1 MPTYEYK
8 CAACGH
14 LFELRQSFDA
24 DTVTDCPECGK
35 LAKRR
40 ISLVPVIFKG
50 SGWYVNDYS
59 RKNSTLS
66 DDGSKDSESSK
77 TKETSKD
84 KDKDKDVKPKDSK
97 QESKPK
103 DSKQES
109 KPKEESKT

>member
-8 CAACGH
+8 CSACEH
-14 LFELRQSFDA
+14 RFELRQSFDA

-35 LAKRR
+35 TAKRQ

-66 DDGSKDSESSK
+66 DDSSKDSEGSK
-77 TKETSKD
+77 TKETSGD
-84 KDKDKDVKPKDSK
+84 KPKD
-97 QESKPK
+97 QAK

>member
-8 CAACGH
+8 CDACEH
-14 LFELRQSFDA
+14 HFDLRQSFDA
-24 DTVTDCPECGK
+24 ATVTDCPECGK
-35 LAKRR
+35 LAKRLF
-40 ISLVPVIFKG
+40 SLVPVIFKG

-66 DDGSKDSESSK
+66 EDHKEKESKESKESSAPSSPNG
-77 TKETSKD
+77 TSKD
-84 KDKDKDVKPKDSK
+84 TSTDKA
-97 QESKPK
+97 K

>member
-8 CAACGH
+8 CAACEH

>member
-66 DDGSKDSESSK
+66 DDSPKDSESSK

-84 KDKDKDVKPKDSK
+84 KDKAKDVT
-97 QESKPK
+97 PK

>member
-8 CAACGH
+8 CADCGH

-66 DDGSKDSESSK
+66 DDSPKDSESSK

-84 KDKDKDVKPKDSK
+84 KDKDKAKDVT
-97 QESKPK
+97 PK

>member
-8 CAACGH
+8 CAACEH

-66 DDGSKDSESSK
+66 DDSSKDGDSSK
-77 TKETSKD
+77 TKETSTD
-84 KDKDKDVKPKDSK
+84 KAKDV
-97 QESKPK
+97 KPK

>member
-1 MPTYEYK
+1 MPTYEYQ
-8 CAACGH
+8 CEACEH
-14 LFELRQSFDA
+14 RFDLRQSFPA
-24 DTVTDCPECGK
+24 DTVTDCPQCGK

-66 DDGSKDSESSK
+66 EDSHKDSDGSKSS
-77 TKETSKD
+77 ETSKATD
-84 KDKDKDVKPKDSK
+84 SKDSK
-97 QESKPK
+97 
-103 DSKQES
+103 DSKEAS

>member
-8 CAACGH
+8 CAACEH

-103 DSKQES
+103 
-109 KPKEESKT
+109 EESKT

>member
-8 CAACGH
+8 CDACGH
-14 LFELRQSFDA
+14 HFDLRQGFDA
-24 DTVTDCPECGK
+24 DTVADCPECGK
-35 LAKRR
+35 LAKRQ

-66 DDGSKDSESSK
+66 DDSSKDGDSSK
-77 TKETSKD
+77 TKETSK
-84 KDKDKDVKPKDSK
+84 VTAKDSK

>member
-1 MPTYEYK
+1 MPTYEYQ
-8 CAACGH
+8 CVACEH
-14 LFELRQSFDA
+14 RFDLRQSFTA
-24 DTVTDCPECGK
+24 DTVTDCPQCGK

-66 DDGSKDSESSK
+66 EDGHKDSDGSKSS
-77 TKETSKD
+77 ETSNAKD
-84 KDKDKDVKPKDSK
+84 TKDSK
-97 QESKPK
+97 
-103 DSKQES
+103 DSKEAS